1 MPYHRSVEKEG
12 RKWGIELYQLYE
24 ADILVIGGG
33 GAGIRAAIAAAEQ
46 GKKVILLSKGPLART
61 GITPMAGEGIEGA
74 VNEGDSPDYHFQ
86 DTIKAGR
93 GLSDEDLA
101 FTLAEESVD
110 RIYDLESYGARFK
123 KNPDGSFATSI
134 RPGQSHSRNLYLIG
148 GGYGLAA
155 SLFRKMSQLPN
166 ILLLDD
172 SIMTKFLVEDGHVCG
187 AVYLDVRT
195 GEVNIIKAKVVIMA
209 TGGYEELWPFTDT
222 PPDTTGE
229 SLVMA
234 YEIGAELIDLE
245 MVLYYPGV
253 VVYPPSARGWL
264 VQYEYILNPDILD
277 GRAINGQGEPFVDGF
292 PARDEFIRAI
302 MNEVKKGTASPHSGF
317 YIDLTQSKYSREE
330 LTESLKTWLHQF
342 TNLKKV
348 GIDLR
353 DDKVEMAPAAHYCLG
368 GIKIDADGRT
378 NVAGLFA
385 AGEIAG
391 NVHGANRISGN
402 ALSETQVFG
411 RRAAVSACCFSEEVS
426 LPGGCFSSEVFH
438 EYERISAWKEPKQ
451 GGLRPIKLKS
461 MLQEVMGKY
470 AGLDREEQG
479 LLTGLKEIRRLRT
492 DCLPKLQ
499 VLPNRRFC
507 YELQEAYEVSGML
520 DLAELVILSALERK
534 ETRGH
539 HFRLDYT
546 QTDTVPMHTSISLS
560 DGGHCVT
567 KVPVTKLNC

>member
-1 MPYHRSVEKEG
+1 VEKG
-12 RKWGIELYQLYE
+12 RRKWGITLYHKYE
-24 ADILVIGGG
+24 ADILVVGGG
-33 GAGIRAAIAAAEQ
+33 GAGIRAAIAAAEH

-61 GITPMAGEGIEGA
+61 GITPVAGEGIEGA
-74 VNEGDSPDYHFQ
+74 INEGDSPAAHFQ
-86 DTIKAGR
+86 DTVKAGR

-101 FTLAEESVD
+101 FALAEESVD
-110 RIYDLESYGARFK
+110 RIYDLESYGAKFK

-155 SLFRKMSQLPN
+155 SLFKKMSQLPN

-172 SIMTKFLVEDGHVCG
+172 TVMTKFLVRGGQVCG

-195 GEVNIIKAKVVIMA
+195 GQVNVIEAKAVVMA

-234 YEIGAELIDLE
+234 YEIGAEIIDLE

-253 VVYPPSARGWL
+253 VVYPPAARGWL

-277 GRAINGQGEPFVDGF
+277 GRAVNGKGEPFVEGF

-302 MNEVKKGTASPHSGF
+302 INEVKKGTASPHSGF
-317 YIDLTQSKYSREE
+317 FVDLSQSRYSREE
-330 LTESLKTWLHQF
+330 LTERLENWLHQF
-342 TNLKKV
+342 SNLKKV

-368 GIKIDADGRT
+368 GIKINPDGCT
-378 NVAGLFA
+378 NVTGLFA
-385 AGEIAG
+385 AGEITG

-411 RRAAVSACCFSEEVS
+411 RRAAAAACKFADHASVPKGDAGQ
-426 LPGGCFSSEVFH
+426 LVKD
-438 EYERISAWKEPKQ
+438 EYAKITRWKEAKED
-451 GGLRPIKLKS
+451 GLRPIEVKS
-461 MLQEVMGKY
+461 MLQNLMGQY
-470 AGLDREEQG
+470 AGLDREEKG
-479 LLTGLKEIRRLRT
+479 LLKCLKEITRLR
-492 DCLPKLQ
+492 DKCLPRLK
-499 VLPNRRFC
+499 VETGRCFC
-507 YELQEAYEVSGML
+507 YEVQEAYEVSGML
-520 DLAELVILSALERK
+520 QLAELVVLSALERK

-539 HFRLDYT
+539 HFRLDYP
-546 QTDTVPMHTSISLS
+546 QTDTIPMHTLIKSIQ
-560 DGGHCVT
+560 GKHCVS
-567 KVPVTKLNC
+567 KIPITKLNG